1 MGSFLE
7 SVIAVVQ
14 SVNKDVVKDGV
25 ETRWHVWPKIV
36 LKWLYYNWFTMK
48 SHLSIDQRH
57 LVKVLNASDLAEDD
71 MVLSSVFPVFSQ
83 ETRVDIFIRYEEF
96 VEYRRSKRDAS
107 ILKGK
112 NVATPPALISLQ
124 ITQL

>member
-1 MGSFLE
+1 
-7 SVIAVVQ
+7 
-14 SVNKDVVKDGV
+14 
-25 ETRWHVWPKIV
+25 
-36 LKWLYYNWFTMK
+36 MK

-71 MVLSSVFPVFSQ
+71 MVLSSVFPVFPQ
-83 ETRVDIFIRYEEF
+83 ETRVEIFIRYEEF
-96 VEYRRSKRDAS
+96 LEYRSKRDAS